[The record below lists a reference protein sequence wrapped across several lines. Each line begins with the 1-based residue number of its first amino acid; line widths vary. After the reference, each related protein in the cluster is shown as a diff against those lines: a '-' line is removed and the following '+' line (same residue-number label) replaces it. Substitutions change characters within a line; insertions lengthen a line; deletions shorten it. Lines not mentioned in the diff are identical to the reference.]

1 MIKKV
6 FRDSAVYTVATVLS
20 RGISLVLL
28 PLYTHSLSPND
39 YGSLDLL
46 TVLAALVHLTIAL
59 EISQGI
65 ARFFPEAETHAER
78 VSYASTALWFTLAIY
93 SVFAALGLIFSRELS
108 TLILDT
114 PSQQGIVQIA
124 LVNLWL
130 TGILYRT
137 QGQLRYQLRPVA
149 YSVVSILQ
157 ILVTAGGTLLFL
169 IHFELGIYAVFIG
182 QILGTLAALAL
193 SIYFSRQVH
202 RFTFSRK
209 LLGIML
215 TFSIPLIPS
224 GVAVFVSTYLDRILI
239 KEMMTVADVGIFGI
253 AVRISSIISLAFVG
267 FQVALTP
274 LIYTHYKEPET
285 PAALARVSRY
295 VIGLSLLLFS
305 VLAVFSREIIGLMA
319 PEDYQAAAAVLP
331 TLVLGTLISL
341 LYILAPGLGIAKQTK
356 RFAAIN
362 IIGAIINTILN
373 LILIP
378 QIGIQGAAVATLI
391 SASITFAITMFYSQR
406 LYYVPHVWLSYA
418 AVLAVTIGIFAISGQ
433 FYGTT
438 AAILIKVGL
447 IALVVAAIIGF
458 GLVKPAEIAAS
469 LRLLRRR
476 FQRPLIAPQHG
487 E

>member
-20 RGISLVLL
+20 RGISLILL
-28 PLYTHSLSPND
+28 PLYTRFLSPND

-59 EISQGI
+59 EISQGVS
-65 ARFFPEAETHAER
+65 RFFPEAENHSER

-93 SVFAALGLIFSRELS
+93 SAFAVLGLIFSRELS

-130 TGILYRT
+130 TGLLYRT
-137 QGQLRYQLRPVA
+137 QGQLRFQLRPVA
-149 YSVVSILQ
+149 YSAVSILQ
-157 ILVTAGGTLLFL
+157 ILATAGGTLLFL
-169 IHFELGIYAVFIG
+169 IHFKMGIYAVFIG
-182 QILGTLAALAL
+182 QIIGTFSALAL
-193 SIYFSRQVH
+193 SFFLSRQVH

-209 LLGIML
+209 LLGVML
-215 TFSIPLIPS
+215 AFSIPLMPS
-224 GVAVFVSTYLDRILI
+224 SAAVFISTYLDRILI

-253 AVRISSIISLAFVG
+253 AIRISSIISLAFVG

-285 PAALARVSRY
+285 PAALARISRY
-295 VIGLSLLLFS
+295 VVGVSLLLFS
-305 VLAVFSREIIGLMA
+305 VLAVFAREIIGLLA
-319 PEDYQAAAAVLP
+319 PETYQAAAAVLP
-331 TLVLGTLISL
+331 TLVLATLVSL

-356 RFAAIN
+356 RFAVIN
-362 IIGAIINTILN
+362 IAGAVINTILN

-378 QIGIQGAAVATLI
+378 RIGIQGAAVATLI
-391 SASITFAITMFYSQR
+391 SASVTLAITMFYSQR
-406 LYYVPHVWLSYA
+406 LYYVPHRWLPYA
-418 AVLAVTIGIFAISGQ
+418 AVLLVVLVIFAVSGQ

-438 AAILIKVGL
+438 SDIFIKAGL
-447 IALVVAAIIGF
+447 IATVIAAIIGF
-458 GLVKPAEIAAS
+458 GLVKPSEITS
-469 LRLLRRR
+469 FLRPFFQR
-476 FQRPLIAPQHG
+476 FQRPSIIS
-487 E
+487 